1 MGASAGMHY
10 IRARKMKRGA
20 TSVMYSTTE
29 CEFNM
34 SAEDVRFVDMKHE
47 EIEVRRSSRQSV
59 VSAAK
64 VFHLD
69 GDEIETLKVRCWQP
83 PDK

>member
-1 MGASAGMHY
+1 MSTPVDVNQLGSLNPTYGAVY
-10 IRARKMKRGA
+10 P
-20 TSVMYSTTE
+20 
-29 CEFNM
+29 EFTI
-34 SAEDVRFVDMKHE
+34 MKHE
-47 EIEVRRSSRQSV
+47 EIEVRRSSRKSV

-83 PDK
+83 PNK